1 MSSLC
6 NASRIINGGLCKKRG
21 EGITFCIDFA
31 MHSNVITQQNDRPC
45 QKTHRLDK
53 GVCPHWDASN
63 RVCLLVTDG
72 LLVPVEQHVTSYCL
86 SSHFPS
92 CRHHQL
98 LSGTGNETQQFDT
111 PSLNRRRSIRFPSHH
126 VFRFS
131 EITGSD
137 HNPGI
142 RQNDAWTVDLSEH
155 GIRFVTRQLLTTETP
170 LRFQVEVEETA
181 TQIEGIGWVIWS
193 IPLANAPLFH
203 AGIAFSD
210 RIVSS
215 LPPRHP

>member
-6 NASRIINGGLCKKRG
+6 CACRTINGRLCKKRS
-21 EGITFCIDFA
+21 EGITFCKNF
-31 MHSNVITQQNDRPC
+31 PC
-45 QKTHRLDK
+45 TATLLPSRTIGHAGKHTGWTKAYVHI
-53 GVCPHWDASN
+53 GMPPIAF
-63 RVCLLVTDG
+63 CLLVTDG
-72 LLVPVEQHVTSYCL
+72 LLVPVEQHVTSFCL
-86 SSHFPS
+86 SSHYPTCSHF
-92 CRHHQL
+92 QL
-98 LSGTGNETQQFDT
+98 LSGTGDEAQQFDT
-111 PSLNRRRSIRFPSHH
+111 PSLNRRRSIRIPSHH

-131 EITGSD
+131 EITGSN
-137 HNPGI
+137 HNPGVK
-142 RQNDAWTVDLSEH
+142 QDDAWTVDLSEH
-155 GIRFVTRQLLTTETP
+155 GIRFVTRQLLTTETS

-181 TQIEGIGWVIWS
+181 TQIEGSGWVIWS